1 MNACREM
8 TVREYIERMGNTELC
23 HDYESEAKRTVELYE
38 EEKARYLEEYR
49 SHVLRLERQIR
60 ENDIIISCLARCVDG
75 ER

>member
-38 EEKARYLEEYR
+38 EEKVRYLEEYR

-60 ENDIIISCLARCVDG
+60 EKDIIISCLARCVEV

>member
-38 EEKARYLEEYR
+38 EEKARYREE
-49 SHVLRLERQIR
+49 
-60 ENDIIISCLARCVDG
+60 
-75 ER
+75 